1 MENQVSVGTRFLNGF
16 LSIMVGLLI
25 IVLAAVVVCM
35 ILAAFGV
42 F

>member
-1 MENQVSVGTRFLNGF
+1 MGNQISVGTRFLNGF

-25 IVLAAVVVCM
+25 VVLAAVVVCM
-35 ILAAFGV
+35 ILAVLGV